1 MTEEV
6 RTMNIQRRL
15 VSGTALMAL
24 ALSSAALCSAQ
35 SITSAHSGTV
45 HYLDGDVSIEGVPLQ
60 AKAGRFA
67 EVKENEVLRTGQGR
81 AEVLLTPG
89 VFLRVGENSSIQML
103 DNRLASTRVEVLS
116 GNVMV
121 ESDDAQMSIKN
132 SPVTVV
138 YGSYQVRMV
147 KHGLVEISSD
157 PSQMKVFKGEAEVT
171 TASSRAIVKDGQL
184 MPFAAGLVTEK
195 FDAKAADDLYL
206 WARDRSQS
214 LSAANMSSARS
225 LNASSGSW
233 NGGWYFNPYMSMFT
247 YVPANGMQASPFG
260 FGFFS
265 PGLIYDYYNP
275 QYYSYGGN
283 AYSRP
288 ITSAGLN
295 SPVRVGAGGG
305 VSGRMPQLGSPVRE
319 GIAAPGGFGSATAGG
334 ASLGGNRPSFG
345 GGAAAGG
352 GGAVGGGGVSR
363 GGGGAGIR
371 GR

>member
-1 MTEEV
+1 
-6 RTMNIQRRL
+6 MNIERRL
-15 VSGTALMAL
+15 VSGAALMAVTV
-24 ALSSAALCSAQ
+24 ALCSAQ

-45 HYLDGDVSIEGVPLQ
+45 HYFDGDVSIEGVPLQ

-67 EVKENEVLRTGQGR
+67 EVKEREVLRTGQGR

-89 VFLRVGENSSIQML
+89 VFLRVGENSSIQMI
-103 DNRLASTRVEVLS
+103 DNRLASTRVEVVS

-121 ESDDAQMSIKN
+121 ESDDPQMSLKD

-171 TASSRAIVKDGQL
+171 TASSRVIVKDGQL
-184 MPFAAGLVTEK
+184 IPFAAGLVTEK
-195 FDAKAADDLYL
+195 FDTKTADDLYL
-206 WARDRSQS
+206 WTRDRSQS

-233 NGGWYFNPYMSMFT
+233 NGGWYFNPYMDMFT
-247 YVPANGMQASPFG
+247 FVPANGMLASPFG

-265 PGLIYDYYNP
+265 PGLIYDYYYP

-283 AYSRP
+283 AFGQP
-288 ITSAGLN
+288 VTSAGLN
-295 SPVRVGAGGG
+295 SPIRIGTGGA
-305 VSGRMPQLGSPVRE
+305 VSGRMSQLGSPVR
-319 GIAAPGGFGSATAGG
+319 GGSAAPGGFGSASAPAAGG
-334 ASLGGNRPSFG
+334 SSSATASLGGSRASFG
-345 GGAAAGG
+345 GGAAG
-352 GGAVGGGGVSR
+352 GGAVSR
-363 GGGGAGIR
+363 GGGAGIR